1 MCQKYQKIVDWQVT
15 TFQSFETKTIIVCVL
30 LFILFVKWKVLKK
43 KLSEMLMY
51 LYLILNHRI
60 KILSAVPYFN

>member
-1 MCQKYQKIVDWQVT
+1 MCQKYHKIFDWQVT
-15 TFQSFETKTIIVCVL
+15 TFQSFQTKTIIVYVL

-51 LYLILNHRI
+51 PYLILNHRI
-60 KILSAVPYFN
+60 KFLSTVPFN